1 MLEISFS
8 LKDFQRRCKRNTA
21 YRLAYY
27 RSSCYAF
34 VMTSELYAE
43 FDSPLP
49 TLILHSENGLG
60 IFVALAPDPMRRVHS
75 TRMGANE
82 FVIHFSDQDVRFPLR
97 PNAVALVQAKG
108 AVFAITDERGLPWFT
123 QEFGG
128 ANPRQAGRSIPSDP
142 SDVGDFA
149 L

>member
-1 MLEISFS
+1 
-8 LKDFQRRCKRNTA
+8 
-21 YRLAYY
+21 
-27 RSSCYAF
+27 
-34 VMTSELYAE
+34 MTSELYAE

-75 TRMGANE
+75 TRMGADE

-123 QEFGG
+123 QEFGVAAPKHG
-128 ANPRQAGRSIPSDP
+128 AQPTPPEPSDI
-142 SDVGDFA
+142 GDFA

>member
-1 MLEISFS
+1 MLKISIS
-8 LKDFQRRCKRNTA
+8 LKDFLRRCKRNT
-21 YRLAYY
+21 RLTLAFH
-27 RSSCYAF
+27 RSSCYSF
-34 VMTSELYAE
+34 GMTSELYAE

-75 TRMGANE
+75 TRMENNE
-82 FVIHFSDQDVRFPLR
+82 FVIHFSDHEVRFPIR
-97 PNAVALVQAKG
+97 QNAMELVQAKG

-123 QEFGG
+123 QEFGVVNPKHG
-128 ANPRQAGRSIPSDP
+128 AQPSES
-142 SDVGDFA
+142 SDIGDFA

>member
-1 MLEISFS
+1 
-8 LKDFQRRCKRNTA
+8 
-21 YRLAYY
+21 
-27 RSSCYAF
+27 
-34 VMTSELYAE
+34 MTSELYAE

-75 TRMGANE
+75 TRMEKNE
-82 FVIHFSDQDVRFPLR
+82 FVIHFSDHEVRLPIR
-97 PNAVALVQAKG
+97 QNAMELVQAKG

-123 QEFGG
+123 QEFGVVSPKHG
-128 ANPRQAGRSIPSDP
+128 AQPSES
-142 SDVGDFA
+142 SDIGDFA